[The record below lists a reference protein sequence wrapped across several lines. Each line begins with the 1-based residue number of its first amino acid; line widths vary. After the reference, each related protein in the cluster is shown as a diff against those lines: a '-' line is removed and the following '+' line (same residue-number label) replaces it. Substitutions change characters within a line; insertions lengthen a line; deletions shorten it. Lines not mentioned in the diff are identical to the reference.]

1 MSSIKWIMFFIICI
15 NTLDITSFDVNF
27 FKQSTKLFYVNAM
40 NNENG
45 DIYFEFWGEEDAV
58 RYFMG
63 KSFSTEE
70 NIAINGNK
78 ICSINANLNWNYHES
93 IMIKYNEDVNIL
105 SMNSMNFDYIN
116 LEYNI
121 TSSKLT
127 TQLIANNDEDQSY
140 RNCLIKLKNGN
151 YYNLFNK
158 TYNFN

>member
-78 ICSINANLNWNYHES
+78 ICSIELLSTKLAFYH
-93 IMIKYNEDVNIL
+93 K
-105 SMNSMNFDYIN
+105 
-116 LEYNI
+116 
-121 TSSKLT
+121 K
-127 TQLIANNDEDQSY
+127 
-140 RNCLIKLKNGN
+140 KLKVS
-151 YYNLFNK
+151 F
-158 TYNFN
+158 